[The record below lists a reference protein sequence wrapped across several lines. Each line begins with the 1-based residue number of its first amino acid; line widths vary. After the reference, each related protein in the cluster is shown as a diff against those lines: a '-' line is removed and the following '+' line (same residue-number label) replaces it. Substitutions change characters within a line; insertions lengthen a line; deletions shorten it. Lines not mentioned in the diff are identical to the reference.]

1 MRERGWGRI
10 VNVASSSI
18 REPIPGLTLSNANRM
33 AALGL
38 LNTLAREVAGD
49 GITVNTIATG
59 RFAHRPPGRQLRLA
73 RGRRGGRSRRGAGGA
88 ARERRRSSG
97 DLVAFVCSERAA
109 YLTGTVIPLDG
120 GLTRSA

>member
-1 MRERGWGRI
+1 
-10 VNVASSSI
+10 
-18 REPIPGLTLSNANRM
+18 M
-33 AALGL
+33 AAVGF

-59 RFAHRPPGRQLRLA
+59 RFATERLA
-73 RGRRGGRSRRGAGGA
+73 EGYGGSLDEA
-88 ARERRRSSG
+88 ARVARDEVPAARLGTPEEFG

-120 GLTRSA
+120 GLTRSS